1 MLDSSVA
8 PIGRLE
14 APPEESRAVRPLR
27 IAHFNTFDIGGA
39 AIAAAR
45 LHRAL
50 EAAGH
55 ESTLHLMQTR
65 GGMPVATAGQSRF
78 QQAAAMLRPHL
89 ERLPVDLRFPRRQGK
104 FSLAWLPNPLLRR
117 VAQSGSADVL
127 HLHWPGDGFIDIGGL
142 RGVRRPIVWTLHDMW
157 AFTGGCFYDAGCGR
171 FATGCGRCPVIQSE
185 AESDSSSQVIRRKL
199 AAWREANLTI
209 VAPSRWMADEARRS
223 VVFKDRRIEVIP
235 NCVELS
241 VFKPVDQAL
250 ARSLF
255 NLPAARRLI
264 LFGAVKPR
272 SEPRK
277 GYALLEEALSYL
289 AKGRHAPE
297 TDIVIF
303 GEGSRKTWQH
313 AGFTWHSLGTL
324 RDEVALSLA
333 YNAADVFA
341 APSLQDNLPN
351 TVLEALAC
359 GTPSA
364 AFAIGGMVDLIVH
377 QKNGWLARPRTADDL
392 AAGIEWILDDACGP
406 RELRAAARTFAVDR
420 FSPERISSSHL
431 QLYRE
436 LTYPTHL

>member
-1 MLDSSVA
+1 MLDPSFA
-8 PIGRLE
+8 PSEKI
-14 APPEESRAVRPLR
+14 RAARPLK

-50 EAAGH
+50 EAAGQ
-55 ESTLHLMQTR
+55 ESTLHLMQAR
-65 GGMPVATAGQSRF
+65 GGTPVATAGQSRF
-78 QQAAAMLRPHL
+78 AQAAAMLRPHL
-89 ERLPVDLRFPRRQGK
+89 ERLPVDVRFPRQQGK
-104 FSLAWLPNPLLRR
+104 FSIAWLPNPLLRR
-117 VAQSGSADVL
+117 VAESGTADVL

-171 FATGCGRCPVIQSE
+171 FATGCGRCPVIRSE
-185 AESDSSSQVIRRKL
+185 ADADPSSRVIRRKL
-199 AAWREANLTI
+199 AAWKDVNLTI
-209 VAPSRWMADEARRS
+209 VTPSRWMADEARRS
-223 VVFKDRRIEVIP
+223 VVFRDRRIEVIP
-235 NCVELS
+235 NCADLS
-241 VFKPVDQAL
+241 VFKPVDQTL

-255 NLPAARRLI
+255 NLPADRRLI

-277 GYALLEEALSYL
+277 GYALLEEALTHL
-289 AKGRHAPE
+289 AKGRHARE

-333 YNAADVFA
+333 YNAADVFV

-359 GTPSA
+359 GTPGA
-364 AFAIGGMVDLIVH
+364 AFAIGGMSDLITH
-377 QKNGWLARPRTADDL
+377 QSNGWLAREQAADDL
-392 AAGIEWILDDACGP
+392 AAGIEWIFDDATSD
-406 RELRAAARTFAVDR
+406 RRLRAAARSSAVER
-420 FSPERISSSHL
+420 FSPERISARHL

-436 LTYPTHL
+436 LTTGA